1 MKVLYSTI
9 NQSKEQLSTVQYTA
23 VQQNTVYYCLAQT
36 EDASLGLK
44 KGKV

>member
-1 MKVLYSTI
+1 MKVLYSKV

-36 EDASLGLK
+36 EDSSLGLE